1 MFRRGFVPPE
11 VWKAMASS
19 QDGRFEEL
27 YSRYFREVLAY
38 CLRRGG
44 ADDAYDTAN
53 EVFAI
58 AWRRLADVP
67 AGEAARPW
75 LFVVAKRVLYRR
87 RRGARRFRRLVEEVG
102 PIGLHGGPDPETVV
116 VQRAE
121 YAAVLQA
128 ASQLSVR
135 DREVLNLAAWEG
147 LPHREIAE
155 ILGCSID
162 AVDQRLHR
170 AKQRLA
176 KQYHTTRPQAGLRH
190 VAGGEVP

>member
-1 MFRRGFVPPE
+1 MAALQDRRF
-11 VWKAMASS
+11 
-19 QDGRFEEL
+19 DEL

-38 CLRRGG
+38 CMRRGS
-44 ADDAYDTAN
+44 ADDAYDAAN

-58 AWRRLADVP
+58 AWRRLADIP
-67 AGEAARPW
+67 AGEEARPW

-87 RRGARRFRRLVEEVG
+87 RRSVKRFRRLVEKAGGVRY
-102 PIGLHGGPDPETVV
+102 HGGPDPETVV

-128 ASQLSVR
+128 ASRLGVR

-147 LPHREIAE
+147 LPHSEIAE
-155 ILGCSID
+155 ILGCSIA

-176 KQYHTTRPQAGLRH
+176 KQYHSSTPQLEPGR
-190 VAGGEVP
+190 VAGGEGL

>member
-1 MFRRGFVPPE
+1 
-11 VWKAMASS
+11 MAAS
-19 QDGRFEEL
+19 QDGRFEEM
-27 YSRYFREVLAY
+27 YSRYFRDVLAY
-38 CLRRGG
+38 CMRRGN
-44 ADDAYDTAN
+44 ADDAYDAAN

-67 AGEAARPW
+67 AGEEARPW

-87 RRGARRFRRLVEEVG
+87 RRGVKRFRRLVEKAGSVRH
-102 PIGLHGGPDPETVV
+102 HGGPDPETVV

-155 ILGCSID
+155 ILGCSIA

-176 KQYHTTRPQAGLRH
+176 KQYHATRAQTALRQ
-190 VAGGEVP
+190 VAGGEGP

>member
-1 MFRRGFVPPE
+1 MRRG
-11 VWKAMASS
+11 
-19 QDGRFEEL
+19 QT
-27 YSRYFREVLAY
+27 
-38 CLRRGG
+38 
-44 ADDAYDTAN
+44 DDAYDAAN

-58 AWRRLADVP
+58 AWRRIADVP

-87 RRGARRFRRLVEEVG
+87 RRGSKRFRRLVEKTGSVR
-102 PIGLHGGPDPETVV
+102 PISGPDPETVV

-121 YAAVLQA
+121 YDAVLQA
-128 ASQLSVR
+128 ASRLSVR

-155 ILGCSID
+155 ILGCSIA

-176 KQYHTTRPQAGLRH
+176 KQYHATGLQRTLRQ
-190 VAGGEVP
+190 VAGGEEL

>member
-1 MFRRGFVPPE
+1 
-11 VWKAMASS
+11 MASS
-19 QDGRFEEL
+19 QDQRFDEL
-27 YSRYFREVLAY
+27 YGRYFREVLAY
-38 CLRRGG
+38 CIRRGG
-44 ADDAYDTAN
+44 ADDAYDAAN
-53 EVFAI
+53 EVLTI

-75 LFVVAKRVLYRR
+75 LFVVAKRVMYRR
-87 RRGARRFRRLVEEVG
+87 RRGAKRFRRLAEKA
-102 PIGLHGGPDPETVV
+102 GGIRHPGGVDPEKVV

-121 YAAVLQA
+121 YDTVLQA
-128 ASQLSVR
+128 AARLSAR

-155 ILGCSID
+155 ILGCSIA

-176 KQYHTTRPQAGLRH
+176 RQYHAMSSQVELRY
-190 VAGGEVP
+190 VAGGEGS

>member
-1 MFRRGFVPPE
+1 
-11 VWKAMASS
+11 MASS
-19 QDGRFEEL
+19 QDRRFEDM

-38 CLRRGG
+38 CMRRGA
-44 ADDAYDTAN
+44 ADDAYDAAN

-58 AWRRLADVP
+58 AWRRLADMPTADAV
-67 AGEAARPW
+67 RPW

-87 RRGARRFRRLVEEVG
+87 RRGAQRFRRLVEKAG
-102 PIGLHGGPDPETVV
+102 SIRHHGDPDPETIV

-121 YAAVLQA
+121 YATVLKA
-128 ASQLSVR
+128 ASRLSVR

-147 LPHREIAE
+147 VPHREIAE
-155 ILGCSID
+155 ILGCSVA

-176 KQYHTTRPQAGLRH
+176 REYHATRPQAELRH
-190 VAGGEVP
+190 ATGGEGS